1 MREWFKARNTW
12 GIAIQSL
19 PDDAAGR
26 LVKALW
32 DYTMYGVVRE
42 LEGPE
47 QYILPMFIATLEQDT
62 ARDSE
67 ISAKRAM
74 AGSMGGRQRVANEAN
89 AIFATQVI
97 ANEAN
102 ASNKNKNKNKN
113 ENTEQEEDKKRIR
126 RFSPPS
132 LEEVTEYCQSRGN
145 HVDPENFIN
154 FYESKGWKVGNSPM
168 KDWKACVRTWEKR
181 DSGKKVSAQQY
192 EQRDYADVQARI
204 MASQRERIRKR
215 LNADNFEQRDYS
227 GVNDEMMRDLEKQ
240 MDRFKATGEVDS

>member
-1 MREWFKARNTW
+1 MREWFKARNMW
-12 GIAIQSL
+12 GNAIQSL

-32 DYTMYGVVRE
+32 DYTMNGVVRE

-62 ARDSE
+62 VRDSE

-102 ASNKNKNKNKN
+102 AYNKNKNQNK
-113 ENTEQEEDKKRIR
+113 NTEQEEDKKRIR

-132 LEEVTEYCQSRGN
+132 LEEVTEYCKSRGN

-181 DSGKKVSAQQY
+181 DSGRGVIAKKILPAQDFKQRSY
-192 EQRDYADVQARI
+192 E
-204 MASQRERIRKR
+204 
-215 LNADNFEQRDYS
+215 
-227 GVNDEMMRDLEKQ
+227 GVNDEIMHDLESQ